1 MSISVSPQPINML
14 SSTQIDETAAEF
26 NIESTTSLSSL
37 SPDGCSRQKRILLS
51 PGTKTSRNKTASVE
65 NATEDDRKS
74 ENAAVDEIEIAAV
87 DVNVTEQESEIENA
101 SVDET
106 AMEDES
112 RNATIDGSKN
122 ATVIEIVKTDE
133 CEEEADED
141 NTLVVN
147 QVRDQLHQGDQTTAL
162 GQKSARQDIFK
173 CPLYF
178 FEN

>member
-51 PGTKTSRNKTASVE
+51 PGTKTSRNKTASASV
-65 NATEDDRKS
+65 
-74 ENAAVDEIEIAAV
+74 ENAAVDEIEIAV
-87 DVNVTEQESEIENA
+87 DVNATEQESEIENA

-106 AMEDES
+106 AIE
-112 RNATIDGSKN
+112 NATVDGSKN
-122 ATVIEIVKTDE
+122 ATVIESDKPKE
-133 CEEEADED
+133 CEEEDDD

-147 QVRDQLHQGDQTTAL
+147 QVRDQLNQGWQNHCPRA
-162 GQKSARQDIFK
+162 KK

>member
-101 SVDET
+101 SIDET
-106 AMEDES
+106 AIE
-112 RNATIDGSKN
+112 NATVDGSKN
-122 ATVIEIVKTDE
+122 ATVIESDKPKE
-133 CEEEADED
+133 CEEEDDD

-147 QVRDQLHQGDQTTAL
+147 QVRDQLHQGGQTTAL
-162 GQKSARQDIFK
+162 GQKSARQDI
-173 CPLYF
+173 
-178 FEN
+178 

>member
-1 MSISVSPQPINML
+1 ML
-14 SSTQIDETAAEF
+14 SSTQINETAAEF

-51 PGTKTSRNKTASVE
+51 PGTKTSRNKTASASVE

-101 SVDET
+101 SIDET
-106 AMEDES
+106 AIE
-112 RNATIDGSKN
+112 NATVDGSKN
-122 ATVIEIVKTDE
+122 ATVIESDKTVE

-147 QVRDQLHQGDQTTAL
+147 QVRDQLYQGGQTTAL

>member
-1 MSISVSPQPINML
+1 MSISVSPQPINVL

-51 PGTKTSRNKTASVE
+51 PGTKTSKNKTASASVE

-87 DVNVTEQESEIENA
+87 DVNVAEQESEIENA

-122 ATVIEIVKTDE
+122 ATVIESDKTVE
-133 CEEEADED
+133 CEEEADDD
-141 NTLVVN
+141 NTLVGN
-147 QVRDQLHQGDQTTAL
+147 QVRD
-162 GQKSARQDIFK
+162 
-173 CPLYF
+173 
-178 FEN
+178 

>member
-101 SVDET
+101 SIDET
-106 AMEDES
+106 AIE
-112 RNATIDGSKN
+112 NATVDGSKN
-122 ATVIEIVKTDE
+122 ATVIECVKTDE
-133 CEEEADED
+133 CEEDEDD

-147 QVRDQLHQGDQTTAL
+147 QVRDQLHQGWPNHCLRA
-162 GQKSARQDIFK
+162 KK
-173 CPLYF
+173 CPPRHFQVPFKLF
-178 FEN
+178 